1 MFIVSASGPRRRAC
15 LVLLAGCCWEL
26 PTLCFAQN
34 GAATAADDVIIVN
47 GEVPPGSVIGD
58 IPPENQIGHPDIE
71 AYGVG
76 TVNELLD
83 AIAAQTQ
90 SGQGREDTG
99 PVVLVNGKR
108 VSGVDEVGDLPTEA
122 VVRVDILPEEVAL
135 KYGYDAQRKV
145 VNVILRRRF
154 QSRVANLGGGFAT
167 TGQGENAG
175 GDLSYTRIRD
185 NNRTSIVG
193 RVKRVSSLLESEREV
208 AADATT
214 AIDPTGAIADDTAY
228 RTLRPRTRTY
238 ALNANIAR
246 QLSETVNL
254 SINARGSHATSD
266 ALNGLP
272 TGTLAIPGSGPYGTG
287 ADTSLER
294 FLSTDPLR
302 QEIRTDTLGT
312 GATLNTD
319 LSKRW
324 KLSVIA
330 GYAHSETRTGTDRG
344 YDISA
349 LQAALDAGDPSVNPF
364 GTLLASL
371 LGTRQRDR
379 ATAFSDSGNASL
391 LLTGKLFSL
400 PAGDMGISLRA
411 GGDFSEQ
418 RSSSVTADEV
428 REETVR
434 RSSQSAQVSIDLPIT
449 SRRRGILG
457 EIGNLTANV
466 NAAVTRVSDYDTLGT
481 FGYGLN
487 WTPRTGIS
495 VVASVNQD
503 RSAPTL
509 AQRGDPVVTT
519 DNVRIYDLAR
529 GETAIVTRITG
540 GNADLKADDR
550 RVFKLGLLLR
560 PVSTLSLSLNA
571 NYINSRTRNA
581 IMNLTGVSA
590 AVEDAFP
597 ERFLRDSDGTLV
609 GVDSRPVNVE
619 RENREQLRWGI
630 NFTQVLRAPKRPT
643 PPPGFVPSGMRVSD
657 ASPQAPQ
664 GSEQDAPPDFM
675 PPFPGESEGGDREIV
690 VNGRAETNEAFSL
703 PPGMERPNGFSP
715 PPGPPPDGFGPPPGE
730 GRMPGGFGPPGGGRG
745 GFPGGSDN
753 GTRLQVSLY
762 HNWIFRNDIL
772 LRRGGSTLDL
782 LDGDSIGG
790 GAQPRHEVQID
801 MGVTD
806 NGIGLRLS
814 GSWKS
819 AARTAGDVAAAT
831 GDLRFSPLLTL
842 DLRLFA
848 NLANRFRGQAWA
860 RGARVSLSVDNL
872 FNQRQRVRD
881 TNGVTPL
888 AYQAAYLDP
897 FGRTIIL
904 NIRRIF

>member
-1 MFIVSASGPRRRAC
+1 MLAS
-15 LVLLAGCCWEL
+15 CCWGF
-26 PTLCFAQN
+26 PTLCLAQN
-34 GAATAADDVIIVN
+34 GAVTAADDVIIVN
-47 GEVPPGSVIGD
+47 GEAPPGSVIGD
-58 IPPENQIGHPDIE
+58 IPPENQIGRPDIE

-83 AIAAQTQ
+83 AIASQTQ
-90 SGQGREDTG
+90 SSQGREDTG

-122 VVRVDILPEEVAL
+122 VVRIDILPEEVAL

-167 TGQGENAG
+167 AGQGKNAS

-193 RVKRVSSLLESEREV
+193 RVKGTASLLESERDV
-208 AADATT
+208 ATEATT
-214 AIDPTGAIADDTAY
+214 AIDSMGTIADDTAY
-228 RTLRPRTRTY
+228 RTLKPRTRTY

-246 QLSETVNL
+246 QLSEAVNL
-254 SINARGSHATSD
+254 SINARGSRATSD
-266 ALNGLP
+266 ALNGLQ
-272 TGTLAIPGSGPYGTG
+272 TGTLAIPGSSPYGTG
-287 ADTSLER
+287 VDTNLER
-294 FLSTDPLR
+294 FLSDDPLQ

-312 GATLNTD
+312 AATLNAD

-344 YDISA
+344 FDLSA
-349 LQAALDAGDPSVNPF
+349 LQAALDANPSVNPF
-364 GTLLASL
+364 GSLPASL
-371 LGTRQRDR
+371 LGNPQRDR
-379 ATAFSDSGNASL
+379 ATALSNSGNASL
-391 LLTGKLFSL
+391 LLTGKLFSV

-418 RSSSVTADEV
+418 RSSYITTAEA

-434 RSSQSAQVSIDLPIT
+434 RSNQSAQVSIDLPIT

-457 EIGNLTANV
+457 AIGNLTANV
-466 NAAVTRVSDYDTLGT
+466 NAAVTRVSDYDMLGT

-495 VVASVNQD
+495 VIASVNQD

-509 AQRGDPVVTT
+509 AQRGDPIVTT

-529 GETAIVTRITG
+529 GETAMVSRMTG

-550 RVFKLGLLLR
+550 RVFKLGLSLK
-560 PVSTLSLSLNA
+560 PVSRLNFSVNA

-581 IMNLTGVSA
+581 IMSLTGVSA

-597 ERFLRDSDGTLV
+597 ERFLRDRDGTLV
-609 GVDSRPVNVE
+609 RVDSRPVNVA
-619 RENREQLRWGI
+619 RQNREQLRWGI

-643 PPPGFVPSGMRVSD
+643 TPPGFKPPGMRAD
-657 ASPQAPQ
+657 APPQAPQ
-664 GSEQDAPPDFM
+664 GSEQDDPPDAM
-675 PPFPGESEGGDREIV
+675 PPFPGESQAGDREIV
-690 VNGRAETNEAFSL
+690 VTGRAETNEGFSP
-703 PPGMERPNGFSP
+703 PPGMEPPDGFGP

-730 GRMPGGFGPPGGGRG
+730 GRMPGGFGPPAGRRA

-753 GTRLQVSLY
+753 GARLQVSLY
-762 HNWIFRNDIL
+762 HNWVFRNDIL
-772 LRRGGSTLDL
+772 LKEGSPTLDL

-790 GAQPRHEVQID
+790 SAQPRHEVQLD

-819 AARTAGDVAAAT
+819 AVRTTGEAAAAT

-842 DLRLFA
+842 DLRLFV
-848 NLANRFRGQAWA
+848 NLANRFRGQVWA
-860 RGARVSLSVDNL
+860 RGTRVSLGLDNM
-872 FNQRQRVRD
+872 FNQRQRMRD
-881 TNGVTPL
+881 KNGVTPL

-897 FGRTIIL
+897 FGRTVTL
-904 NIRRIF
+904 SVRRIF